1 MIRGVKDLQLK
12 TKKFLIIMTIVS
24 FLIIGE
30 SFTASAK
37 QSQIDYE
44 ATPDLFHIGD
54 FELNITVSVTD
65 FSPITF
71 TVKESAFVNL
81 TIESLDIGHTF
92 EIAEY
97 GIYEEILP
105 LEKIAVEFEANKLGT
120 FTYSSINC
128 SETGTME
135 VLDPYVPNLPRHD
148 EVGILFDFSHNSDTT
163 ATQNKFS
170 GLVNWTEDSNFDS
183 RINNDGLITED
194 LLVGVDVLI
203 VLEPEVNFSSPEID
217 VVLSYVR
224 NGGGLL
230 FAGSNRSVFNKNF
243 HEITQP
249 FGFRF
254 TNITASYINSTD
266 LIDPIGETNTV
277 DSFFISEF
285 IDHPIIS
292 ENQYVPLTDE
302 VVTNLNYVG
311 PVLELNNTWAEDSLN
326 STDDILLLD
335 ELIDSY
341 ALVSGNETIFAD
353 ANGNSIVDE
362 NETIGEENTLI
373 AAAETLANGRVLGFG
388 SADVLNKTLMGR
400 YLANSIFVYRA
411 IQWLAKM
418 YAILETQDYQLSTY
432 EVRQGSIIDI
442 TLEIYTQNNTPLEGI
457 NITLN
462 VLRASKVEYKIY
474 LDAIND
480 TNFNGSID
488 TLGIKIGTVYANAI
502 AHKRG
507 YGYNSTRDYYIQ
519 ILPPA
524 AKTLDFPIP
533 YIITFVLSS
542 LIGIAALSFFFV
554 RVLRIPKE
562 AEIAEGV
569 DKDEESEEEDL
580 DEYETEETDLD
591 EYETEEEATE

>member
-1 MIRGVKDLQLK
+1 MQLK

-30 SFTASAK
+30 SLTASAK

-54 FELNITVSVTD
+54 FELNITVSETD

-92 EIAEY
+92 EITEY

-105 LEKIAVEFEANKLGT
+105 LEKIVVEFEANKLGT

-148 EVGILFDFSHNSDTT
+148 EVGILFDFKHNTDTT
-163 ATQNKFS
+163 ATQKKFS
-170 GLVNWTEDSNFDS
+170 GLVNWTEDSNFDL
-183 RINNDGLITED
+183 RMNIDEFITED

-249 FGFRF
+249 FGFKF
-254 TNITASYINSTD
+254 TNTTASYINSTD
-266 LIDPIGETNTV
+266 LIDPIGETNTI

-285 IDHPIIS
+285 VDHPIIS
-292 ENQYVPLTDE
+292 ENQYVPLTDD
-302 VVTNLNYVG
+302 VVTNINYIG
-311 PVLELNNTWAEDSLN
+311 PVLELNTTWAEDSLN
-326 STDDILLLD
+326 STEDVSLLG

-353 ANGNSIVDE
+353 ANGNSIVDI

-373 AAAETLANGRVLGFG
+373 AAAETTANGRVLGFG
-388 SADVLNKTLMGR
+388 SADILNKTLMGR
-400 YLANSIFVYRA
+400 YPANSVFVHRA

-418 YAILETQDYQLSTY
+418 YAILETQEYQLNTF
-432 EVRQGSIIDI
+432 EVRQGNIIDVS
-442 TLEIYTQNNTPLEGI
+442 LEIYAQNNTPLEGI

-462 VLRASKVEYKIY
+462 VLRTSKVEYTIY
-474 LDAIND
+474 LDAINE

-507 YGYNSTRDYYIQ
+507 YGYNSTRDYYFN

-524 AKTLDFPIP
+524 AKILDFPIP

-562 AEIAEGV
+562 AEIAEGE
-569 DKDEESEEEDL
+569 DKDKESEEEEEDL
-580 DEYETEETDLD
+580 DEYETEETELD
-591 EYETEEEATE
+591 DYEIEEEATE

>member
-1 MIRGVKDLQLK
+1 MQLK

-54 FELNITVSVTD
+54 FELNITVSATD

-92 EIAEY
+92 EITEY

-105 LEKIAVEFEANKLGT
+105 FETIVVEFEANKLGT

-135 VLDPYVPNLPRHD
+135 VLDPYVSNLPRHD
-148 EVGILFDFSHNSDTT
+148 EVGILFDFQHNLDVT

-170 GLVNWTEDSNFDS
+170 GLVNWTQDSNFDS
-183 RINNDGLITED
+183 RINTNLLITDE
-194 LLVGVDVLI
+194 LLTGVDVLI
-203 VLEPEVNFSSPEID
+203 LLEPEVNFSSSEID
-217 VVLSYVR
+217 VVLSFVR

-243 HEITQP
+243 YEITQP
-249 FGFRF
+249 FGFKF
-254 TNITASYINSTD
+254 SNVTASYINSTD

-292 ENQYVPLTDE
+292 ENQYVPLTDD
-302 VVTNLNYVG
+302 VVTNLNYIG
-311 PVLELNNTWAEDSLN
+311 PVLELNYTWAEDSLN
-326 STDDILLLD
+326 STEDISLLG

-373 AAAETLANGRVLGFG
+373 AAAETIANGRVLGLG
-388 SADVLNKTLMGR
+388 SADILNKTIMGR
-400 YLANSIFVYRA
+400 YPANSVFVYRA

-418 YAILETQDYQLSTY
+418 YAVLETHDYQLSTY
-432 EVRQGSIIDI
+432 EVRQGDIIDI

-462 VLRASKVEYKIY
+462 VLRTSKVEYTIY
-474 LDAIND
+474 LDALNE

-507 YGYNSTRDYYIQ
+507 YGYNSTRDYYID

-524 AKTLDFPIP
+524 AKQLKIPIP
-533 YIITFVLSS
+533 FIITFVLSS
-542 LIGIAALSFFFV
+542 LVGIAALSFFFV
-554 RVLRIPKE
+554 RILRVPKE
-562 AEIAEGV
+562 EEMTEGAEKE
-569 DKDEESEEEDL
+569 EESEEDDL
-580 DEYETEETDLD
+580 DEYETEETELD
-591 EYETEEEATE
+591 DYETEEEATE